1 MKKFSL
7 EHGVHDQILTFYKD
21 DSEQKWWLESP
32 FKKHVLSQ
40 EMPFI
45 ACDYQ
50 DYRMAA
56 NEQTLTERLSSWFQ
70 LYESSGLLK
79 DRF

>member
-7 EHGVHDQILTFYKD
+7 DHPVHDQILTFYKD

-32 FKKHVLSQ
+32 FKQHVLSQ
-40 EMPFI
+40 EMPYI

-50 DYRMAA
+50 DYRMAS
-56 NEQTLTERLSSWFQ
+56 NEQTLSDRLSSWFQ